1 MGLAASQARFLAITA
16 RKANCEYKS
25 MAYAQDKLEIS
36 RQLTNA
42 TADYQDALNSTKL
55 VWNASGSETAVTD
68 LSYNVMMSPSALN
81 GYDPYLIVDPATGK
95 VVLNDVYKKVMEDV
109 EPKILSDGSQPGLQS
124 DGTPYQYSKAG
135 RDAFIDSLVKNGLL
149 ASSMGDLVKGMD
161 YVKDAGL
168 GAEPLDKTAS
178 NAMTLPN
185 LIQYFN
191 NREYGID
198 LNQILTTTDKDNKS
212 TAPKYSSERK
222 ASEGWTL
229 TENGT
234 IQSGFKNAKDFNIA
248 TLLKKDVV
256 LTANN
261 MSREDFGAQVANII
275 TLMAESLGYNSNEA
289 KALYTDT
296 KSQDALRA
304 AYDATML
311 KFSNSSAVDAG
322 GTKNTA
328 GQYSNTLEK
337 ANDYNAIT
345 YSKGKDNTKCAVSLT
360 NILSTFLTNYAQAL
374 EGYECGYSSKKE
386 VKDSVSV
393 TEDPSYY
400 YIVNNTGSIASE
412 TDMLIADFYNIM
424 YNNICSNGWTTI
436 EGADINDQD
445 YLRHALKNGQLFIS
459 SLNSDGYYYQG
470 AYTDNGYIEEVTD
483 NDAIAVA
490 EAEYTKLKTQLDYKE
505 ERIDLQMKNLDLEI
519 SALSTEYDTVK
530 SLISKGVE
538 KTFTMFGS

>member
-16 RKANCEYKS
+16 RKADCEYKS

-68 LSYNVMMSPSALN
+68 LSYNVMMSPTSLN

-95 VVLNDVYKKVMEDV
+95 IVLSDTYKTVMENAQ
-109 EPKILSDGSQPGLQS
+109 ILK
-124 DGTPYQYSKAG
+124 DGTQSRLQYTKEG
-135 RDAFIDSLVKNGLL
+135 RDAFIDALVKNGLL
-149 ASSMGDLVKGMD
+149 ASSMGDIVKTMD
-161 YVKDAGL
+161 YITDAGL

-185 LIQYFN
+185 LIQYFD

-198 LNQILTTTDKDNKS
+198 LNQLLTQKDSDGK
-212 TAPKYSSERK
+212 TIAPTYSSERK
-222 ASEGWTL
+222 ASSGWTL

-234 IQSGFKNAKDFNIA
+234 IQSSFKNAKDLNIA

-256 LTANN
+256 LTAND
-261 MSREDFGAQVANII
+261 MSREEFASQVSDII
-275 TLMAESLGYNSNEA
+275 TSIAESLGYNSDEA

-296 KSQDALRA
+296 ASQDALRA
-304 AYDATML
+304 AYDATLL

-328 GQYSNTLEK
+328 AQYSNTLEK

-345 YSKGKDNTKCAVSLT
+345 YSKGKNNTKCAVNLS
-360 NILSTFLTNYAQAL
+360 NVLSTFLTNYAQAL

-412 TDMLIADFYNIM
+412 KDMMIADFYNIM

-436 EGADINDQD
+436 EGADINDQE

-483 NDAIAVA
+483 QDAIAVA

-505 ERIDLQMKNLDLEI
+505 EKIDLKMKNLDLEI
-519 SALSTEYDTVK
+519 SALSTEFDTVK

-538 KTFTMFGS
+538 KTFTMFSS